1 MFVFGGV
8 GSFGVGGGA
17 GVGVALMA
25 DLVGGVVFG
34 AERVLGVIG
43 FSVLRDFAGVEV
55 FCGAIFVGFFAG
67 AAGIGFD
74 AIFVPAVDF
83 WGVAVMVGDFEVVV
97 FAAAGF
103 AAAGFADVVF

>member
-1 MFVFGGV
+1 M
-8 GSFGVGGGA
+8 GGGA

-34 AERVLGVIG
+34 AERVLGVVG
-43 FSVLRDFAGVEV
+43 FSVLSDFAGVEV

>member
-1 MFVFGGV
+1 M
-8 GSFGVGGGA
+8 
-17 GVGVALMA
+17 GVALMA

-34 AERVLGVIG
+34 AGRDLGVVG
-43 FSVLRDFAGVEV
+43 FSVLSDFAGVEV

-67 AAGIGFD
+67 AAGIGFE
-74 AIFVPAVDF
+74 AVFVAAVDF
-83 WGVAVMVGDFEVVV
+83 LGVAVMVVDFEEVG